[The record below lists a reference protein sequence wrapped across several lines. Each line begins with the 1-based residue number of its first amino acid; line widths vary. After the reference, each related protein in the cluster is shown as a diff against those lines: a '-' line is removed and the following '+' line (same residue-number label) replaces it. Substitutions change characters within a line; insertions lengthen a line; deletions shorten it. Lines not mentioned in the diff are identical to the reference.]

1 MSPVTVKNR
10 IPFWDNMKGILIF
23 LVVYGHLLE
32 NMTSPAA
39 AFLYKGIYLFHM
51 PLFVF
56 CSGYLAKFSPRR
68 ILKKIL
74 LPYIICQVI
83 LCLTNPNLSIQFTTP
98 IWTLWYLL
106 ALVIWMITIPF
117 LEECPKKKR
126 FLVVLGAFALGSLC
140 GMDDT
145 VGYYLSISRIIVFY
159 PFFVLGYYGRQW
171 IWDRGW
177 EQGLWQ
183 TGELFHKK
191 WIRMASLLGL
201 AAAIGLF
208 LYAEPFIKVKG
219 LYGSYSY
226 SKGSYGMGH
235 RLISYLI
242 ACQIGLFLFV
252 WVPKTKTFLGTFG
265 INSMAIYLIHGSVIN
280 GMKTVIPKY
289 LGVYW
294 YGTLTECLILAFGIC
309 YGILWGVKGSILL
322 WQAGKKKWRKKG
334 LEFTKEDSIGY
345 KHFSH
350 RTVMA
355 PK

>member
-1 MSPVTVKNR
+1 MSSITAKNR

-32 NMTSPAA
+32 NITSSAA

-56 CSGYLAKFSPRR
+56 CSGYLAKFSPKR

-74 LPYIICQVI
+74 LPYIICQAI
-83 LCLTNPNLSIQFTTP
+83 LCLTSPNRSMQFTTP
-98 IWTLWYLL
+98 VWTLWYLL
-106 ALVIWMITIPF
+106 ALIVWMITIPF
-117 LEECPKKKR
+117 LEECPKKNR

-145 VGYYLSISRIIVFY
+145 VGYYLSVSRIVVFY
-159 PFFVLGYYGRQW
+159 PFFILGYYGKQW
-171 IWDRGW
+171 VRDRGW

-183 TGELFHKK
+183 NGEIFHKK
-191 WIRMASLLGL
+191 WIRLASLLAL

-208 LYAEPFIKVKG
+208 ICAEPFIKVKW

-226 SKGSYGMGH
+226 NKGGYGIGY

-252 WVPKTKTFLGTFG
+252 WVPKTNTFFG
-265 INSMAIYLIHGSVIN
+265 IFGANSMVIYLLHGSVIN
-280 GMKTVIPKY
+280 SIKTVIPEHF
-289 LGVYW
+289 GNW
-294 YGTLTECLILAFGIC
+294 YGTLPGLVLALGIC
-309 YGILWGVKGSILL
+309 YGTLWFIKGSMRL
-322 WQAGKKKWRKKG
+322 WRTGKEKWRKRG
-334 LEFTKEDSIGY
+334 EEFTKKDSRGY
-345 KHFSH
+345 ERFAH
-350 RTVMA
+350 RTVIA
-355 PK
+355 SK